1 MNYSEIVLPSNKKF
15 GLLFTTVFSLLGTYF
30 YLLDKT
36 NIYLIFFNLALL
48 FLLLSIFKPNILKP
62 LNQLW
67 MFLGF
72 IIGKV
77 ISPLVLGVI
86 FFGIFTPISIFMKC
100 FGRDELRLK
109 LVSRKSHWK
118 RVNLGR
124 SHVES
129 FKNQF

>member
-1 MNYSEIVLPSNKKF
+1 MKYSEIVLPSNKKF

-36 NIYLIFFNLALL
+36 KIYLIFFNLALL

-67 MFLGF
+67 MLLGF

-86 FFGIFTPISIFMKC
+86 FFGLFTPISIFMKC

-124 SHVES
+124 SHVEF

>member
-1 MNYSEIVLPSNKKF
+1 MKYSEIMLPSNKKF
-15 GLLFTTVFSLLGTYF
+15 GLLFTTVFSLLGSYF

-48 FLLLSIFKPNILKP
+48 FFLLSIFKPNILNP
-62 LNQLW
+62 LNKLW
-67 MFLGF
+67 MLLGF

-86 FFGIFTPISIFMKC
+86 FFGLFTPISLFMKC

-118 RVNLGR
+118 KVNSER
-124 SHVES
+124 SHVGS

>member
-1 MNYSEIVLPSNKKF
+1 MKYSEIVLPSNKKF

-30 YLLDKT
+30 YLLDKN

-86 FFGIFTPISIFMKC
+86 FFGLFTPISIFMKC